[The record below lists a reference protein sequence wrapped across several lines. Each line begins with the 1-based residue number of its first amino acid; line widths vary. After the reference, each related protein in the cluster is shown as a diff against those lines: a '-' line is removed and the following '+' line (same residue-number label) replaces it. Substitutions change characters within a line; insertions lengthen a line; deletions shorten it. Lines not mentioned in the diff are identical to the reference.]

1 LGLVLGSATW
11 TGKFGEA
18 ICPSLGSPH
27 HAPLPRD
34 ELTVYEGIPSAT
46 VHRVLLDC
54 APIIMSDRFDN
65 AVAKA
70 GDEGLLTAHQVS
82 AIQSKGKP

>member
-1 LGLVLGSATW
+1 MGLVVGSATW
-11 TGKFGEA
+11 TGKYGEA
-18 ICPSLGSPH
+18 ICPSLGWHH

-34 ELTVYEGIPSAT
+34 EVTVYEGIRSAT

-54 APIIMSDRFDN
+54 APIVMSDRFDN

-70 GDEGLLTAHQVS
+70 RDEGLLTTHQVS
-82 AIQSKGKP
+82 DIQSKVKP